1 MIGKI
6 AMAAVA
12 ALLMAAPGR
21 APAQTPKE
29 IGAYKAWRAY
39 VYNEAKGR
47 KVCFM
52 DSEPV
57 STRPRNV
64 RRGQIYTLVT
74 HRPGDK
80 VRDEVSIF
88 VGYPF
93 KKKSTVKVTIA
104 NKKFEL
110 FTDADSAW
118 NYDAAGD
125 RNMVKAMI
133 KGDTMIVEGR
143 SSRGTRTRDRYSL
156 AGFTAAHRAI
166 SRACG
171 VK

>member
-1 MIGKI
+1 MIGNV
-6 AMAAVA
+6 AMVAVA
-12 ALLMAAPGR
+12 ALLMMAPGR

-29 IGAYKAWRAY
+29 IGAYKSWRAY
-39 VYNEAKGR
+39 VYTEAKGR

-57 STRPRNV
+57 STKPKNV

-93 KKKSTVKVTIA
+93 KDGSTVKVTIA
-104 NKKFEL
+104 GRKFEL

-118 NYDAAGD
+118 NYDADGD

-133 KGDTMIVEGR
+133 KGNAMIVEGR
-143 SSRGTRTRDRYSL
+143 SKRGTRTRDRYSL

-166 SRACG
+166 SKACG